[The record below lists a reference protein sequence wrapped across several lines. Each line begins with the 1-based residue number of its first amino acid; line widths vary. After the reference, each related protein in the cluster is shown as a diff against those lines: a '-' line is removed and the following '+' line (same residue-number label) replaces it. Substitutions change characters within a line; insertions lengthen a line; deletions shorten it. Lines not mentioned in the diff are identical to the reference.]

1 MNRPPYRYSNMKTSF
16 LLLLLFGATVAN
28 AQQVSGYW
36 YGKATV
42 ANGGN
47 SNTYLIELVIDQKG
61 SAPVQALINYYFKN
75 TFRSFKVTGRYDA
88 SSRSVEFKDIPITY
102 FASTQQFQVDCMMDF
117 VAQLRV
123 AKAGS
128 NMAGRFVGKAAYR
141 NTCPDIAF
149 NIQLNE
155 AANNRDSI
163 LTALREYKETY
174 QLWTPD
180 VADTVV
186 AATVIQRPIVNYV
199 VANAYKERE
208 NVLAQEIVVSSD
220 SVQIDLYDNGE
231 VDGDS
236 ISIFYNDKLLASSQ
250 KLSAKA
256 IHLKIGLDST
266 KQYNDLAMFAD
277 NLGSIPPN
285 TALMLIYDGTKRYE
299 VRLSSSLDK
308 NGTVRIRKK

>member
-1 MNRPPYRYSNMKTSF
+1 MKPFFFF
-16 LLLLLFGATVAN
+16 LLLLSATLVQ
-28 AQQVSGYW
+28 AQRVSGYW

-61 SAPVQALINYYFKN
+61 GSSVQALINYYFKN
-75 TFRSFKVTGRYDA
+75 TFRSFKVNGRYDA
-88 SSRSVEFKDIPITY
+88 ASRTVTFNDIPITY
-102 FASTQQFQVDCMMDF
+102 YASTSQLQVDCMMDF
-117 VAQLRV
+117 IAQLRV

-163 LTALREYKETY
+163 LTALREFKETY

-199 VANAYKERE
+199 VANAYKERQ
-208 NVLAQEIVVSSD
+208 NVVAQEIEVASD
-220 SVQIDLYDNGE
+220 SLRIDFYDNGE

-250 KLSAKA
+250 RLSAKA
-256 IHLKIGLDST
+256 IHLSIGLDTT
-266 KQYNDLAMFAD
+266 KQYNELAMFAD

-285 TALMLIYDGTKRYE
+285 TALMVIYDGTKRYE
-299 VRLSSSLDK
+299 VRLSSSLQK
-308 NGTVRIRKK
+308 NGTVRIRRKNPLSP